1 MEDGVIVTLSEYA
14 SSTGQKP
21 YAPLIVILIIP
32 VMLLTVSILQSILA
46 LVFFFIDIVKT
57 YIRYNTKATLLV
69 NTKRRIIMFSNV
81 VRKNEGALLL

>member
-1 MEDGVIVTLSEYA
+1 MEDEVIVTLSEYA

-69 NTKRRIIMFSNV
+69 D
-81 VRKNEGALLL
+81 A

>member
-57 YIRYNTKATLLV
+57 YIRYNTKTTLLV
-69 NTKRRIIMFSNV
+69 D
-81 VRKNEGALLL
+81 A

>member
-46 LVFFFIDIVKT
+46 LIFFIVDIIKT

-69 NTKRRIIMFSNV
+69 D
-81 VRKNEGALLL
+81 A

>member
-69 NTKRRIIMFSNV
+69 DT
-81 VRKNEGALLL
+81 

>member
-69 NTKRRIIMFSNV
+69 D
-81 VRKNEGALLL
+81 A